1 MAKYFRYFN
10 KINYNVND
18 NYFDVVT
25 NLMNRFTLEEQFKNN
40 VAVYYKYSIMDGET
54 PEQLSKKFYG
64 ETERHW
70 IILSMNNIVDPF
82 YDWPLSNRAFIKYV
96 ENKYATSQYADT
108 ANTNISGVT
117 WARSNIH
124 SYFKTIET
132 SYNNYANSKT
142 LEIDFD
148 TYDTLITG
156 QTVIDPALTD
166 GNTIVKNITKSS
178 KTYYDYEYDENESKR
193 SIKILKKEFVRPLM
207 EEFMVLTNNKTL

>member
-117 WARSNIH
+117 WSRSNIH

-156 QTVIDPALTD
+156 QTVVDPALTD

>member
-1 MAKYFRYFN
+1 MAKYFKYFN

-25 NLMNRFTLEEQFKNN
+25 NLMNRFTLEEQFKTN

-156 QTVIDPALTD
+156 QTVVDPALTD

-207 EEFMVLTNNKTL
+207 EEFMVLTNNRTM